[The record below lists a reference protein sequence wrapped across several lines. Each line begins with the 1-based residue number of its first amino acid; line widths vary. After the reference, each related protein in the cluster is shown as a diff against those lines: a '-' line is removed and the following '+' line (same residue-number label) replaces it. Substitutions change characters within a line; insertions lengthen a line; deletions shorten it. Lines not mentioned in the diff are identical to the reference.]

1 MPGELTTIQNDMIDI
16 KITLAR
22 MEERGIIR
30 AAQSDAQVLRID
42 CMERKLSSLDKKV
55 VAAMGALTLLAWGF
69 QLLAPTL

>member
-1 MPGELTTIQNDMIDI
+1 MSGIDTIQEDMIDI

-22 MEERGIIR
+22 MEERGIVR
-30 AAQSDAQVLRID
+30 AAQSEAQAMRID

-69 QLLAPTL
+69 QLIAPTL